1 LSLHDHDPWLAA
13 AIFEAAVERLAADPP
28 ELGLAREPDELPSG
42 SLTLQGLGAD
52 RALAL
57 LRDELLPASTAID
70 HRRYLAFI
78 PGASTPAASLVDL
91 LISVHALYGG
101 SWLEAAGAV
110 HAENEA
116 LAWLASLA
124 GFPDTAGGCFVQ
136 GGTNGNLSA
145 LHAARERARHGG
157 AKATRVAVSE
167 EVHSSVR
174 SMLRVM
180 DAGALDVPGERLTG
194 EALRAALDRDGD
206 GVFAVVA
213 TAGTTNTGLIDDLR
227 GVAGVC
233 GEHGLWLHVDG
244 AYGLGALCA
253 PSARPRFDGIEHAD
267 SFIVDPH
274 KWLFAPFDSC
284 ALVYRDHAY
293 GRAAHR
299 QRASYLESLY
309 VDDAAFNPSD
319 YGVHLTRRPRGV
331 PFWFSLVVHGTDA
344 YAAAVERTLA
354 LTREAAGEI
363 RGRPELELAA
373 EPELSVIVFRRR
385 GWAPADYDAWAIR
398 LRESG
403 TAFVLPTTHAG
414 ETVARLALVNPRT
427 TLEDVRMVL
436 DAMI

>member
-1 LSLHDHDPWLAA
+1 MTLHDHDPELAHAIFAA
-13 AIFEAAVERLAADPP
+13 ALARLQAYPP
-28 ELGLAREPDELPSG
+28 ELGLAPEADALPRG
-42 SLTLQGLGAD
+42 SITADGLGAES
-52 RALAL
+52 ALAL
-57 LRDELLPASTAID
+57 LRDVLLPTTTAID
-70 HRRYLAFI
+70 HPRYLAFI
-78 PGASTPAASLVDL
+78 PGSSTPAAALVDL

-101 SWLEAAGAV
+101 SWLEAAGVV

-157 AKATRVAVSE
+157 AKATRVAVGE

-180 DAGALDVPGERLTG
+180 DAGPLEVPGGRLTG
-194 EALRAALDRDGD
+194 AALRTALERDDD

-213 TAGTTNTGLIDDLR
+213 TAGTTNLGMIDDL
-227 GVAGVC
+227 AGIAEVC
-233 GEHGLWLHVDG
+233 RERGLWLHVDG

-253 PSARPRFDGIEHAD
+253 PSARDRFAGIEHAD

-284 ALVYRDHAY
+284 ALVYREPAY

-299 QRASYLESLY
+299 QYASYLESLY
-309 VDDAAFNPSD
+309 VDEETFNPSD
-319 YGVHLTRRPRGV
+319 YGVHLTRRPRGM
-331 PFWFSLVVHGTDA
+331 PFWFSLAVHGTDA
-344 YAAAVERTLA
+344 YAEAVERTLA
-354 LTREAAGEI
+354 LTRAVVDEI
-363 RGRPELELAA
+363 GARGELELAI
-373 EPELSVIVFRRR
+373 EPELSVVVFRRA
-385 GWAPADYDAWAIR
+385 GWEPRDYDAWAAR
-398 LRESG
+398 LREAG
-403 TAFVLPTTHAG
+403 DAFVLPTGHEG
-414 ETVARLALVNPRT
+414 ETLARLALVNPRT
-427 TLEDVRMVL
+427 TLEDIRAVL

>member
-1 LSLHDHDPWLAA
+1 VSIHEYDPALAA
-13 AIFEAAVERLAADPP
+13 AIFDAAAARLAADPP
-28 ELGLAREPDELPSG
+28 ELGLAREADELPG
-42 SLTLQGLGAD
+42 GAITRAGLGGE

-57 LRDELLPASTAID
+57 LLDELLPASTAID

-78 PGASTPAASLVDL
+78 PGTSTPAASLVDL
-91 LISVHALYGG
+91 LISAYALYGG

-124 GFPDTAGGCFVQ
+124 GFPDGAGGCFVQ

-157 AKATRVAVSE
+157 VRATRVAVSE

-174 SMLRVM
+174 SMLRIM
-180 DAGALDVPGERLTG
+180 DAGALDVPGGRLTG
-194 EALRAALDRDGD
+194 DALRAELDADD
-206 GVFAVVA
+206 EGVFAVVA
-213 TAGTTNTGLIDDLR
+213 TAGTTNTGLIDDLA
-227 GVAGVC
+227 GVAQVC
-233 GEHGLWLHVDG
+233 RERGLWLHVDG

-253 PSARPRFDGIEHAD
+253 PSVRPRFAGIEHAD

-299 QRASYLESLY
+299 QHASYLQSLY
-309 VDDAAFNPSD
+309 VDDAFNPSD
-319 YGVHLTRRPRGV
+319 YGVHLTRRPRGI

-344 YAAAVERTLA
+344 YVAAVERTLA
-354 LTREAAGEI
+354 ITRQAAEEI
-363 RGRPELELAA
+363 ARRPELQLAA
-373 EPELSVIVFRRR
+373 EPELSVIVFRRL
-385 GWAPADYDAWAIR
+385 GWAPADYDAWGTR
-398 LRESG
+398 LREAG

-414 ETVARLALVNPRT
+414 ETVARLALLNPRT
-427 TLEDVRMVL
+427 TLDDVRIVL
-436 DAMI
+436 DAMS

>member
-1 LSLHDHDPWLAA
+1 MSLHEPDDALAA
-13 AIFEAAVERLAADPP
+13 AIFREATDRIEARPP
-28 ELGLAREPDELPSG
+28 PLGLAREPGDLPSG
-42 SLTLQGLGAD
+42 SITRAGLGAEG
-52 RALAL
+52 ALAL
-57 LRDELLPASTAID
+57 LRDTLLPATTAID
-70 HRRYLAFI
+70 HPRYLAFI
-78 PGASTPAASLVDL
+78 PGAATPAAALVDL
-91 LISVHALYGG
+91 LLSTHAVYGG

-116 LAWLASLA
+116 LDWLASLA
-124 GFPDTAGGCFVQ
+124 GFPETAGGCFVQ

-145 LHAARERARHGG
+145 LHAARERARHAG
-157 AKATRVAVSE
+157 AYATRVAVSE

-180 DAGALDVPGERLTG
+180 DAGALDVPGGRLTG
-194 EALRAALDRDGD
+194 EALRAALERDGD
-206 GVFAVVA
+206 GVFAAVA
-213 TAGTTNTGLIDDLR
+213 TAGTTNAGLIDDLP
-227 GVAGVC
+227 GVAEVC
-233 GEHGLWLHVDG
+233 RERGLWLHVDG

-253 PSARPRFDGIEHAD
+253 PSARGRFAGIEHAD

-299 QRASYLESLY
+299 QHASYLESLY

-331 PFWFSLVVHGTDA
+331 PFWFSLAVHGTDA

-354 LTREAAGEI
+354 LTREAADEI
-363 RGRPELELAA
+363 RRRCQLELAI
-373 EPELSVIVFRRR
+373 EPELSVIVFRRH
-385 GWAPADYDAWAIR
+385 GWAPADYASWAGR
-398 LRESG
+398 LRRAG

-427 TLEDVRMVL
+427 TLDDVRIVL

>member
-1 LSLHDHDPWLAA
+1 MHDHDPELATA
-13 AIFEAAVERLAADPP
+13 VFEAAVARLKADPP
-28 ELGLAREPDELPSG
+28 ELGLAREPDELPG
-42 SLTLQGLGAD
+42 GAITREGLGAE

-57 LRDELLPASTAID
+57 LRDVLVPTTTAID
-70 HRRYLAFI
+70 HPRYFAFI
-78 PGASTPAASLVDL
+78 PGTATPAASLVDL

-145 LHAARERARHGG
+145 LHAARERTRHGG
-157 AKATRVAVSE
+157 AKATRVAVGA

-180 DAGALDVPGERLTG
+180 DAGALDVPGFRLTG
-194 EALRAALDRDGD
+194 AALEAVLDRDDD

-213 TAGTTNTGLIDDLR
+213 TAGTTNLGVVDDLQ
-227 GVAGVC
+227 GIAAVC
-233 GEHGLWLHVDG
+233 RKRGLWLHVNG

-253 PSARPRFDGIEHAD
+253 PGARERFAGIEHAD

-309 VDDAAFNPSD
+309 VDEAAFNPSD

-331 PFWFSLVVHGTDA
+331 PFWFSLAVHGTDA

-354 LTREAAGEI
+354 LTREVAAEI
-363 RGRPELELAA
+363 EARAGLELAL
-373 EPELSVIVFRRR
+373 EPELSVVVFRRR
-385 GWAPADYDAWAIR
+385 GWGPPDYDAWAVR
-398 LRESG
+398 LRETG
-403 TAFVLPTTHAG
+403 IAFVLPTTHAG
-414 ETVARLALVNPRT
+414 ETLARLALVNPRT
-427 TLEDVRMVL
+427 TIADVRLVL